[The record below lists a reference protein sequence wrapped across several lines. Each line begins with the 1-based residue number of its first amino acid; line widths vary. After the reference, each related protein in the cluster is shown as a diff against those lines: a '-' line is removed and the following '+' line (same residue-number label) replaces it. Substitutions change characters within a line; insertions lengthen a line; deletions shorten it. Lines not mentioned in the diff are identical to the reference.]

1 MTDGGADHVSPLL
14 EARPMQQQDVE
25 ISRVHRALQN
35 IARAPKP
42 KGYVVICSGT
52 THANVTK
59 DAGAEVLYSASG
71 VNGAWNYV
79 PLPKPKF
86 FIARLDQAR
95 IPEFFTSIDDYACVA
110 FMIVPADEEQNII
123 ENIILDRNP
132 FRSLALKLP
141 DHLLYFVDTDNPE
154 SSTGISEAISVGS
167 DSPLKGGLIF
177 A

>member
-1 MTDGGADHVSPLL
+1 MTDGGADHLSPLL

>member
-1 MTDGGADHVSPLL
+1 
-14 EARPMQQQDVE
+14 MQQQDVE

-35 IARAPKP
+35 IAQTPIP
-42 KGYVVICSGT
+42 EGYVVICSGT
-52 THANVTK
+52 THASVTK
-59 DAGAEVLYSASG
+59 DVGAEVLYSASG
-71 VNGAWNYV
+71 VKGAWNYI

-86 FIARLDQAR
+86 FIARLNQKR
-95 IPEFFTSIDDYACVA
+95 ILEFFKSIDDYACVA
-110 FMIVPADEEQNII
+110 FMILPVDKEKTTIDNII
-123 ENIILDRNP
+123 VDRNP
-132 FRSLALKLP
+132 FRSLVLNLS